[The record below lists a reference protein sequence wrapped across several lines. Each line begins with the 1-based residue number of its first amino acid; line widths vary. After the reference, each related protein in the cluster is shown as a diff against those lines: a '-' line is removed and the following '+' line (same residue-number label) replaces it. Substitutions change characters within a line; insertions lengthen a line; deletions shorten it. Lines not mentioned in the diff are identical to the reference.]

1 MLDNNHARVIVDST
15 SPIAPYKPE
24 LPRKRNITI
33 TLAISMNGAPL
44 ASQLLT
50 HKTSVLDDY
59 RSLEYHNVY
68 LDSNDSGYQDN
79 DTFLRY
85 VKHALG
91 PLLQL
96 RTQSRFMSTPIV
108 LLVDGHYSHK
118 SEAFISWCRFSN
130 ILPIIPPP
138 NTTQSVQPLDCGVN
152 AVFKSKLQNNLD
164 DALFPYAYYHFFFSF
179 LSLRPA
185 PENERP
191 SGMSSPPLMSKEKQ
205 WRLCFSEAVGRA
217 LEDSLTNATII
228 HAFRSAGIYSKADMD
243 IRLSSLP
250 VDREE
255 DGCLMSG
262 YNTSD
267 YILTEIKHSPSTRK
281 EKRMEKRIVP
291 RRKGL
296 NSF

>member
-1 MLDNNHARVIVDST
+1 MFVLSYFYLFLFPNTFEIRCCYRQNSPDSAEADQPSRYYAYNIIKRSPILKLARGHQMDSRKISQSRRVVIAPYLMMLHDLFQTKNIPPEFIINIDETPTMLDNNHARVIVDST
-15 SPIAPYKPE
+15 YKPE

-50 HKTSVLDDY
+50 HKDSVLDDY

-152 AVFKSKLQNNLD
+152 AVFKSKLQNYLD
-164 DALFPYAYYHFFFSF
+164 DALFSYAYYHFFFS
-179 LSLRPA
+179 
-185 PENERP
+185 
-191 SGMSSPPLMSKEKQ
+191 
-205 WRLCFSEAVGRA
+205 
-217 LEDSLTNATII
+217 
-228 HAFRSAGIYSKADMD
+228 
-243 IRLSSLP
+243 SSLLDP
-250 VDREE
+250 
-255 DGCLMSG
+255 L
-262 YNTSD
+262 
-267 YILTEIKHSPSTRK
+267 L
-281 EKRMEKRIVP
+281 RMNVP
-291 RRKGL
+291 LEYLLHHG
-296 NSF
+296 